1 MLREELKDTDIPHR
15 MTIRNRILQLLDEY
29 LDELEEEMKVCT
41 QPSTRT
47 EL

>member
-15 MTIRNRILQLLDEY
+15 MTIRNRILQLLEY
-29 LDELEEEMKVCT
+29 LDELEEEMKVRT